1 MSDLKNILNQDDD
14 FNSEELI
21 RYLEGKASEEE
32 RFAVEK
38 QMADSAF
45 VNDAV
50 EGLQQFTTT
59 GQLQQYA
66 DQLNRQ
72 LRKQTTASQR
82 KKNRRGLKEQNWTL
96 IAIVA
101 ILVICVLGYFVI
113 RIFHQKQQAPH
124 PQQPTQ
130 PVSRH

>member
-14 FNSEELI
+14 LNSEELI
-21 RYLEGKASEEE
+21 RYLEGRASEEE

-38 QMADSAF
+38 QMADSEF

-50 EGLQQFTTT
+50 EGLQQFTAT

-82 KKNRRGLKEQNWTL
+82 KKNRNGLKEQNWTL

-101 ILVICVLGYFVI
+101 ILVICILGYFVI
-113 RIFHQKQQAPH
+113 RTFHQKQQAP
-124 PQQPTQ
+124 QQTAQ
-130 PVSRH
+130 PASRR